1 MYIRIQQFTL
11 AMKMAFHE
19 IALIDDTVLHLEST
33 SSVEPPF
40 FVLSF
45 VAIAQPVGSYRHQLY
60 IIIL

>member
-1 MYIRIQQFTL
+1 
-11 AMKMAFHE
+11 MKMPFHE
-19 IALIDDTVLHLEST
+19 ITLIDDTILHLEST

-45 VAIAQPVGSYRHQLY
+45 VAIAQPVGSYGHQLY